1 MEMEYPLFYPLYYY
15 YYYYYPLAIVT
26 SFSVLEE
33 CGFRI
38 LRGQL

>member
-1 MEMEYPLFYPLYYY
+1 MEMEYPLFYPLYY